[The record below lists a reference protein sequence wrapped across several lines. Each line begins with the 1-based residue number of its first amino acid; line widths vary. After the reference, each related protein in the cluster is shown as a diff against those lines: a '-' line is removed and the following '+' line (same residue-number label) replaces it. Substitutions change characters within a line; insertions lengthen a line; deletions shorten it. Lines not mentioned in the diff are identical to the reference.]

1 MPELPEVETTC
12 RGLQKH
18 MAGTVIQQVLL
29 SRSDL
34 RKPVPDNL
42 GSILSGK
49 KVDQVKRRGKY
60 ILIFLEEQYVLL
72 IHLGMSG
79 RIIHAPRAIQRD
91 RHDHFCWQIN
101 NGGWFHFRDPR
112 RFGLIDL
119 LKKTDIK
126 NYPLFQNLG
135 PEPLD
140 DTFTNKFLGQIL
152 QKRDT
157 PIKTLL
163 LNQQII
169 AGIGN
174 IYACESL
181 FYAGISPWRP
191 AKSLGKN
198 EVNILRDMI
207 RQTLNKAIAA
217 GGSSA
222 RDYIQPS
229 GEMGLFQRQWVVYD
243 QEGKVCQR
251 PSCSGT
257 IKRSV
262 QAGRSTFYCPCCQ
275 Q

>member
-49 KVDQVKRRGKY
+49 KVDQVKRRSKY

-91 RHDHFCWQIN
+91 RHDHLCWQIN

-229 GEMGLFQRQWVVYD
+229 GEMGLFQHQWVVYD
-243 QEGKVCQR
+243 QEGKACQR